1 MVEDRKS
8 SAHGQND
15 AIDPERSLHSSEA
28 NTEFQVFPGAA
39 CEEAFSLFTPLA
51 KCVWCL
57 CINFPIP
64 KRRQRPEHQWF
75 VGPSIPP
82 ASNRM
87 RKRQA

>member
-39 CEEAFSLFTPLA
+39 CEEAFSLFTPACEMRL
-51 KCVWCL
+51 VPL
-57 CINFPIP
+57 HQFPNT
-64 KRRQRPEHQWF
+64 QT
-75 VGPSIPP
+75 PP
-82 ASNRM
+82 TSRASMVCWAFDTARI
-87 RKRQA
+87 K